1 MALLAA
7 GRLKPPRLCV
17 YRYSLAMTNQQA
29 NDLFSS
35 LKTYINKVSEGEK
48 SPQEIAASLNT
59 WARESAESL
68 RAKISEEVEAQV
80 HKLGFV
86 KREEFDALAA
96 RISKIDGQKTPSPV
110 KTESVKSKQGSGV
123 KKTVKKNSAKKS
135 SVKKSAPVKRVA
147 KKSVKKRG

>member
-1 MALLAA
+1 
-7 GRLKPPRLCV
+7 
-17 YRYSLAMTNQQA
+17 MTNQQA

-68 RAKISEEVEAQV
+68 RTKITEEVESQV

-96 RISKIDGQKTPSPV
+96 RISKLDGQKPS
-110 KTESVKSKQGSGV
+110 KSTKSKSVKVKKTSGV
-123 KKTVKKNSAKKS
+123 KKTTKKS
-135 SVKKSAPVKRVA
+135 PAKKSAPVKKVV
-147 KKSVKKRG
+147 KKSAQKKG

>member
-1 MALLAA
+1 
-7 GRLKPPRLCV
+7 
-17 YRYSLAMTNQQA
+17 MTNQQA

-68 RAKISEEVEAQV
+68 RTKITEEVESQV

-96 RISKIDGQKTPSPV
+96 RISKLDGKKPSNAT
-110 KTESVKSKQGSGV
+110 KAKSGKV
-123 KKTVKKNSAKKS
+123 KKTSGVMKTTKKS
-135 SVKKSAPVKRVA
+135 PAKKSAPVKKVV
-147 KKSVKKRG
+147 KKSAQKKG

>member
-1 MALLAA
+1 VALLAA

-68 RAKISEEVEAQV
+68 RTKITEEVEAQV

-96 RISKIDGQKTPSPV
+96 RISKLDGQKPSNST
-110 KTESVKSKQGSGV
+110 KSKSVKVKKTSGV
-123 KKTVKKNSAKKS
+123 KKTTKKS
-135 SVKKSAPVKRVA
+135 PAKKSAPVKKVV
-147 KKSVKKRG
+147 KKSAQKKG